1 MTIIT
6 RNSAGLAVPPSHEQV
21 CSCFPLCIF
30 CGIVL
35 LQMGKADFWG
45 TVNSFYDLYFDDSYI
60 YQIAI
65 AINID
70 PGHSCPLSVRFLALC
85 CKDFGCSS
93 NTWDLEGG
101 EVRWSVS
108 TQSSLSEVAVL
119 FILIFFFQNTGVE
132 VKSPVC
138 TAGRWSAF
146 LQRRGAGS
154 VHGARVELG
163 LGTSSARSQ
172 LLCLQSSPSQRRDR
186 GSPQPGALP

>member
-6 RNSAGLAVPPSHEQV
+6 QNSAGLAVPLSHVQV

-30 CGIVL
+30 GGIVL

-45 TVNSFYDLYFDDSYI
+45 TANSFYDLYFDNSYI

-70 PGHSCPLSVRFLALC
+70 PGHSCPLSVHFLALC

-119 FILIFFFQNTGVE
+119 YILILFQNTGVG

-138 TAGRWSAF
+138 MAGRRSAF
-146 LQRRGAGS
+146 LQRRGVGS
-154 VHGARVELG
+154 VPRARVELG